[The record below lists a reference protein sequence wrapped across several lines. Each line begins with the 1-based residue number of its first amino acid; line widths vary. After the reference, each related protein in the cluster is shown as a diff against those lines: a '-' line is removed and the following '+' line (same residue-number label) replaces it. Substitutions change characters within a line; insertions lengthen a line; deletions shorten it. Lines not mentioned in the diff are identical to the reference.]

1 MTLGY
6 VSAFSETL
14 ALAVVTCLMVPESR
28 RIFSMVLHF
37 IYYVYIYIIY
47 MHIYMYRDSDLCSG
61 TSQLIDVCGR
71 YVPVARLYQEEF
83 LL

>member
-1 MTLGY
+1 M
-6 VSAFSETL
+6 
-14 ALAVVTCLMVPESR
+14 
-28 RIFSMVLHF
+28 
-37 IYYVYIYIIY
+37 YIGP
-47 MHIYMYRDSDLCSG
+47 YRDSDLCSG